1 MLLDSKKICHKLNN
15 IENNEK
21 NDIYS
26 FGMILWEIF
35 TETIPF
41 DVKLSE
47 LKKYIIEEKLR
58 PEVSNNLNKNIA
70 ELIRN
75 CWDSEI
81 EKRPNCDKI
90 LSTLLSLSNEEMFN

>member
-1 MLLDSKKICHKLNN
+1 MLLDSKKFCHKLN

-35 TETIPF
+35 NEKIPF

-58 PEVSNNLNKNIA
+58 PEVSSNLNKNIA
-70 ELIRN
+70 ELIRK
-75 CWDSEI
+75 CWDSDI
-81 EKRPNCDKI
+81 DKRPNIDQI
-90 LSTLLSLSNEEMFN
+90 LFTFL

>member
-1 MLLDSKKICHKLNN
+1 MKMK
-15 IENNEK
+15 K

-26 FGMILWEIF
+26 FGMLLWEIF

-41 DVKLSE
+41 NVKLSE

-58 PEVSNNLNKNIA
+58 PQVSNELNKNIA

-75 CWDSEI
+75 CWDSDI
-81 EKRPNCDKI
+81 DKRPCLDKI
-90 LSTLLSLSNEEMFN
+90 LSVLMTVYENIND